1 MFELKLSLNE
11 LNAVLA
17 ALGRMPYEQVAGL
30 INNVQQQAQP
40 QVEKVQSEQQKMAEF
55 EAARQENAVQQ

>member
-17 ALGRMPYEQVAGL
+17 ALGRMPYEQVASL
-30 INNVQQQAQP
+30 IANVQQQAQP
-40 QVEKVQSEQQKMAEF
+40 QVEKAQAEQQKMAEF
-55 EAARQENAVQQ
+55 EASRQEASVQ